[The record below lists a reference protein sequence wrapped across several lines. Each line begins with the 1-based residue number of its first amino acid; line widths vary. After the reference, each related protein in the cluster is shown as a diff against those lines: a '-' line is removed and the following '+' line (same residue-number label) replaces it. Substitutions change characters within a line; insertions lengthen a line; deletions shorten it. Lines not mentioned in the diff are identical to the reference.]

1 MLKLTN
7 NMAEVAL
14 SDKSV
19 VAFTAEWCQPCKQLK
34 PHFAKAAVLD
44 KNNDYFVVDVDKI
57 DNKYI
62 EQYNIK
68 GIPAIFVMSNNEV
81 VRNVSART
89 TESIIEEVAQ

>member
-7 NMAEVAL
+7 DMSEVV
-14 SDKSV
+14 SNNKSI

-44 KNNDYFVVDVDKI
+44 RDNNYFVVDVDKI
-57 DNKYI
+57 DNKYLD
-62 EQYNIK
+62 QYNIK
-68 GIPAIFVMSNNEV
+68 SIPAVFVMSNDKI

-89 TESIIEEVAQ
+89 AESIIEEVA